1 VTGKKAARK
10 WKFKELNTPIDPP
23 KTFGIFGTVTLDDPN
38 SMSSKEKEADT
49 QRIQHALTEK
59 LLLLFDE
66 FEAKK
71 YDWRDLCSKLAFEF
85 VPGLK
90 LAQGSPGRPR
100 TWSSY
105 DYAELK
111 VNVNEIRE
119 ELKCT
124 IRLAIS
130 TILKKGQ
137 DEGNVLYQNVTK
149 ETLKRY
155 YNKADER
162 LVNMVSDV
170 NAFRKTPDF
179 ILSKE

>member
-1 VTGKKAARK
+1 MAGKKAARK

-23 KTFGIFGTVTLDDPN
+23 KTFGPIATVMLDDPD
-38 SMSSKEKEADT
+38 SMSSKEREADT
-49 QRIQHALTEK
+49 QRIKHAFIEK
-59 LLLLFDE
+59 LHLLFDE
-66 FEAKK
+66 FDAKK

-85 VPGLK
+85 VPGLE

-111 VNVNEIRE
+111 VHVNEIRE

-124 IRLAIS
+124 ISLAIS
-130 TILKKGQ
+130 KILKTKQ
-137 DEGNVLYQNVTK
+137 DEGNVLYQNVTR

-155 YNKADER
+155 YSKADER
-162 LVNMVSDV
+162 LVKMVVDV
-170 NAFRKTPDF
+170 NAYRKTSDF
-179 ILSKE
+179 IPMEE